1 VIALTFA
8 NPLPWWALL
17 LAGIGCV
24 IVAWH
29 AYRRSPVAAR
39 NRFVL
44 STIRGAALAWI
55 VLCLMRPVAGAPPAG
70 ADAILPIAVDV
81 SRSMGLA
88 GADGHPRIEDAR
100 RIASELLQRAAAP
113 NLRRDLLAFGE
124 RVTAVDAAHLDA
136 TATRTNIADALKAI
150 HERYRGQPVAG
161 ILLITDGADNGGG
174 DIEAA
179 AEQGP
184 PVFVLG
190 VGPRAPLR
198 DREVLSVTAAD
209 AVLDGA
215 SVDVSATAVA
225 HGYGTAPIELRLL
238 ENGKAVDVRSVTPSA
253 DGAPIAATFTVAP
266 ARDSAVVYTV
276 EAAPASDELVLE
288 NNERSALVPA
298 ARPPLRVLLV
308 QGAPGFEHAFLR
320 RAWTTDPAI
329 QVDSVVRKGKDDRG
343 VSTFYVQAAAGR
355 GASLL
360 GGFPAT
366 REALFAYD
374 AIVLANVDADDLTT
388 AQMDLTHAFV
398 AQRGG
403 GLLVLGARGFQRQGF
418 RGTALE
424 TVLPLDLSNRADG
437 VVPVSNTPT
446 AMNRAT
452 LTAAGESHPVM
463 QIGASPEDTV
473 KRWAAIPPLAAISPL
488 GAPRP
493 GSTVLAVTA
502 GPGGVPRALVA
513 VQRVGDGRVMIFT
526 GEASWRW
533 RMMLPA
539 ADHSY
544 DRFWRQAVR
553 WLGQNAPSPVHLTAP
568 AASTPGAVS
577 VEVTARDA
585 SFAPYP
591 DAQVDVRLA
600 APDGRVA
607 AAHAEPADAAAGRY
621 RATLSAAARGTYRV
635 TAEVRR
641 GANVLGA
648 AAGVLLVGGV
658 DPEFTDPRM
667 DTGTLSRIARASGGA
682 VVSARDLPS
691 ILERLRA
698 RGRAAGEMQREDLW
712 SKPWSFAVLAS
723 LLGGEWLLRRRWGL
737 R

>member
-1 VIALTFA
+1 
-8 NPLPWWALL
+8 
-17 LAGIGCV
+17 
-24 IVAWH
+24 
-29 AYRRSPVAAR
+29 
-39 NRFVL
+39 
-44 STIRGAALAWI
+44 
-55 VLCLMRPVAGAPPAG
+55 
-70 ADAILPIAVDV
+70 
-81 SRSMGLA
+81 
-88 GADGHPRIEDAR
+88 
-100 RIASELLQRAAAP
+100 
-113 NLRRDLLAFGE
+113 
-124 RVTAVDAAHLDA
+124 
-136 TATRTNIADALKAI
+136 
-150 HERYRGQPVAG
+150 
-161 ILLITDGADNGGG
+161 
-174 DIEAA
+174 
-179 AEQGP
+179 
-184 PVFVLG
+184 
-190 VGPRAPLR
+190 
-198 DREVLSVTAAD
+198 
-209 AVLDGA
+209 
-215 SVDVSATAVA
+215 
-225 HGYGTAPIELRLL
+225 
-238 ENGKAVDVRSVTPSA
+238 
-253 DGAPIAATFTVAP
+253 
-266 ARDSAVVYTV
+266 
-276 EAAPASDELVLE
+276 
-288 NNERSALVPA
+288 
-298 ARPPLRVLLV
+298 
-308 QGAPGFEHAFLR
+308 
-320 RAWTTDPAI
+320 
-329 QVDSVVRKGKDDRG
+329 
-343 VSTFYVQAAAGR
+343 
-355 GASLL
+355 
-360 GGFPAT
+360 
-366 REALFAYD
+366 
-374 AIVLANVDADDLTT
+374 
-388 AQMDLTHAFV
+388 
-398 AQRGG
+398 
-403 GLLVLGARGFQRQGF
+403 
-418 RGTALE
+418 
-424 TVLPLDLSNRADG
+424 
-437 VVPVSNTPT
+437 
-446 AMNRAT
+446 
-452 LTAAGESHPVM
+452 
-463 QIGASPEDTV
+463 
-473 KRWAAIPPLAAISPL
+473 
-488 GAPRP
+488 
-493 GSTVLAVTA
+493 
-502 GPGGVPRALVA
+502 
-513 VQRVGDGRVMIFT
+513 MIFT